1 MLFYVT
7 TLNLSKLLTEKAPK
21 SPGKKSNSTTVVV
34 VDALNHIDL
43 MYKNYILNRLDNT
56 HYDVILQ
63 SIMQKYYGKL
73 YIKSTK
79 LNKLK

>member
-1 MLFYVT
+1 MWLPWTCQSYW
-7 TLNLSKLLTEKAPK
+7 LRKHQNLQQ
-21 SPGKKSNSTTVVV
+21 KKYNSTTVVV

-56 HYDVILQ
+56 YYDVIVQ

-73 YIKSTK
+73 YTKSTE
-79 LNKLK
+79 LNKVK